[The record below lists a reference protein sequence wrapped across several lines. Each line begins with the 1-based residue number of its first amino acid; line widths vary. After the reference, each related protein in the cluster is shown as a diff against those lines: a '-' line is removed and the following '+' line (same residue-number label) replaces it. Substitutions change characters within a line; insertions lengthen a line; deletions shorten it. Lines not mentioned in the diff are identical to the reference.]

1 MTQTTTA
8 TLEYN
13 AVAVAPQSVANLATA
28 MAAVTL
34 DFAAIENAVG
44 CSLISD
50 TTTTSGKTAIRTI
63 VFGLPYSTVQQF
75 NGNNALP
82 LNSNQQQ
89 YYVVT
94 TSGASA
100 TIGEILFDDGSNDGE
115 PVAVLPAIIGELI
128 VIANASG
135 FTGGAISL
143 TSGHQYAWS
152 GFAWVDE
159 GATLI
164 GKAAFQ
170 SNFPQAGGDQAYAF
184 NNLYTHAL
192 GGALGSVISEL
203 TVVA

>member
-1 MTQTTTA
+1 MQTTTA
-8 TLEYN
+8 TLEYT
-13 AVAVAPQSVANLATA
+13 AVAVAPQNVGNLAAA

-34 DFAAIENAVG
+34 AFDAIETKVG

-50 TTTTSGKTAIRTI
+50 TTTTSGLAATRTI
-63 VFGLPYSTVQQF
+63 VFGLPYSTIQQF

-82 LNSNQQQ
+82 LNSNHKQ

-100 TIGEILFDDGSNDGE
+100 SLGELLFDNGLNDGE
-115 PVAVLPAIIGELI
+115 PVTVLSAITGELI

-135 FTGGAISL
+135 FAGGTISL
-143 TSGHQYAWS
+143 TQGHLYEWS
-152 GFAWVDE
+152 GSAWTDE

-203 TVVA
+203 TTIS